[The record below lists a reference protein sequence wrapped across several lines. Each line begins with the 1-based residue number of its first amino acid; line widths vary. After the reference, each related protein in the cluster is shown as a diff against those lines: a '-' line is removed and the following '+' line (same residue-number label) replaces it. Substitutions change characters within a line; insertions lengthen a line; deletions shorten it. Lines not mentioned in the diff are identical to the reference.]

1 MNIAQ
6 NITQLIGRTPLVKL
20 NRLAEG
26 TGVTVLAKLESLN
39 PGGSVK
45 DRLALAM
52 IEAAEAAGLIDPE
65 TMIVEPTSGNTGI
78 GLAMVCAVKGYPLT
92 IVMPES
98 VSMERRVVLG
108 AYGAELVLT
117 SAKGGMRE
125 AIAKAIELAASHPK
139 SFIPMQFENPANAE
153 MHRRTTALEI
163 WNDTAGTIDI
173 FVAGAGT
180 GGTITGVSEML
191 KQKNPK
197 LQSVVVEP
205 EASAVLSGGE
215 PGKHKIQGI
224 GPGFIPK
231 VLNTAIYDEVFRVSD
246 DDAYEYARRLARQE
260 GIFAGMSSG
269 ANCYAALE
277 IAKRPENR
285 GKTVVFIVCDTGE
298 RYLSTTLFNCEQNVW

>member
-1 MNIAQ
+1 M
-6 NITQLIGRTPLVKL
+6 VKL

-65 TMIVEPTSGNTGI
+65 TMILEPTSGNTGI

-125 AIAKAIELAASHPK
+125 AIAKANELAASHPK

>member
-65 TMIVEPTSGNTGI
+65 TMILEPTSGNTGI

-125 AIAKAIELAASHPK
+125 AIAKANELAASHPK

>member
-1 MNIAQ
+1 M
-6 NITQLIGRTPLVKL
+6 VKL

>member
-1 MNIAQ
+1 M
-6 NITQLIGRTPLVKL
+6 VKL

-39 PGGSVK
+39 PSGSVK